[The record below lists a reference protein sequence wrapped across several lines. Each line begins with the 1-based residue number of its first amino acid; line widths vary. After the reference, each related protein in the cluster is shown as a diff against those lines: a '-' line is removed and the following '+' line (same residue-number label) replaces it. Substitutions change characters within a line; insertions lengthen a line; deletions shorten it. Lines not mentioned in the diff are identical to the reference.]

1 MRERTILDHDLEN
14 VYNINEGAVV
24 EAVERVLNDDDGI
37 CKCKMCLEDIFAL
50 SLNKLPARYV
60 QSYYSTHDV
69 SELLDE
75 KLVEKTVQTAI
86 KRVAKHPHHD

>member
-1 MRERTILDHDLEN
+1 MSDRTILGHYLEN

-24 EAVERVLNDDDGI
+24 EAVERILDGDDSI

-69 SELLDE
+69 SELMDQ
-75 KLVEKTVQTAI
+75 KLVEKTVKAAVKQ
-86 KRVAKHPHHD
+86 VAKSPHHD

>member
-1 MRERTILDHDLEN
+1 MSDRIILGHDLEN

-24 EAVERVLNDDDGI
+24 EVVERILADDDSI

-50 SLNKLPARYV
+50 ALNKLPARYV

-69 SELLDE
+69 AELLDR
-75 KLVEKTVQTAI
+75 KQVEKTVKAAVKQ
-86 KRVAKHPHHD
+86 VAKSPHHD